1 MSDKLPRSS
10 QPRLQ
15 RNQHRKQFFT
25 VTDAFA
31 QQSTDKTAGVTG
43 GSMQRQTQ
51 VPGLLQMEQMQ
62 TSASLPA
69 IHSDENGRQG
79 PRQFQLPSLFQ
90 QEQMQTTTPHPEVT
104 SDGNQGQR
112 QSPAHASLQPKER
125 QTTSPRLVTA
135 SKIDGSPPPVGNGV
149 IQPAFL
155 LPAVET
161 LATQPKSNGV
171 NNHSQ
176 TWKPGTFGFENDNA
190 TSMFEKEDTFSMIVL
205 KGISNQQGQAAPVM
219 QSEISGAAG
228 SAAIVGVG
236 TIAGNVFKYG
246 NNFMIQRGFGPGLYG
261 LYTLSYA
268 IVTLV
273 ASIFNL
279 GLDDA
284 MVRYVS
290 IYRGKK
296 QPKLL
301 RGLAIFCSALVGLAG
316 MIGALLVFFML
327 PYIASVRHS
336 VEIVPVL
343 LIMIPIIP
351 LVCMQVIWSAGLQG
365 FKEFKWRV
373 LTQRLLIPG
382 VLLVLLIPV
391 LIFFHNITSVAIALL
406 LSIMFCTIVSLFFFF
421 RKLSSIS
428 QQRAREYDLREWIG
442 FAIPN
447 FLTSIVDTV
456 LDSVDTVLL
465 AVFAISNVAI
475 GQYGAAIRIAIFVSM
490 PLQSFNTMFSPTI
503 AELYSKGE
511 YQKLSAMFK
520 IVTKWAL
527 TFSLP
532 IFWIAVLFAEPLL
545 GISGIGFTPAWPL
558 LIALAIGNL
567 INVATGS
574 VGYMLL
580 MTGHQKI
587 TFLNSL
593 VAIVFNIVLGVILIP
608 RYGAM
613 GVAIATGVA
622 LSVVNLM
629 RLLQVYFF
637 LKMTPFR
644 WDTLKPIG
652 AALISAVITG
662 SLIYW
667 LSLTNLSLHI
677 SRINISIEL
686 ALIPVFIVLYVG
698 LLAIFRISPED
709 QIVLDA
715 LRRKLRRG
723 KK

>member
-1 MSDKLPRSS
+1 
-10 QPRLQ
+10 
-15 RNQHRKQFFT
+15 
-25 VTDAFA
+25 
-31 QQSTDKTAGVTG
+31 
-43 GSMQRQTQ
+43 
-51 VPGLLQMEQMQ
+51 
-62 TSASLPA
+62 
-69 IHSDENGRQG
+69 
-79 PRQFQLPSLFQ
+79 
-90 QEQMQTTTPHPEVT
+90 
-104 SDGNQGQR
+104 
-112 QSPAHASLQPKER
+112 
-125 QTTSPRLVTA
+125 
-135 SKIDGSPPPVGNGV
+135 
-149 IQPAFL
+149 
-155 LPAVET
+155 
-161 LATQPKSNGV
+161 
-171 NNHSQ
+171 
-176 TWKPGTFGFENDNA
+176 
-190 TSMFEKEDTFSMIVL
+190 
-205 KGISNQQGQAAPVM
+205 
-219 QSEISGAAG
+219 
-228 SAAIVGVG
+228 
-236 TIAGNVFKYG
+236 
-246 NNFMIQRGFGPGLYG
+246 
-261 LYTLSYA
+261 
-268 IVTLV
+268 
-273 ASIFNL
+273 
-279 GLDDA
+279 
-284 MVRYVS
+284 
-290 IYRGKK
+290 
-296 QPKLL
+296 
-301 RGLAIFCSALVGLAG
+301 
-316 MIGALLVFFML
+316 
-327 PYIASVRHS
+327 
-336 VEIVPVL
+336 
-343 LIMIPIIP
+343 
-351 LVCMQVIWSAGLQG
+351 
-365 FKEFKWRV
+365 
-373 LTQRLLIPG
+373 
-382 VLLVLLIPV
+382 
-391 LIFFHNITSVAIALL
+391 
-406 LSIMFCTIVSLFFFF
+406 
-421 RKLSSIS
+421 
-428 QQRAREYDLREWIG
+428 
-442 FAIPN
+442 PN

-490 PLQSFNTMFSPTI
+490 PLQSLNTMFSPTI

-511 YQKLSAMFK
+511 YQRLSAMFK

-608 RYGAM
+608 RFGAM

>member
-1 MSDKLPRSS
+1 MSDNLPRSS
-10 QPRLQ
+10 QPRIQ
-15 RNQHRKQFFT
+15 RTLHRKQFLGLAD
-25 VTDAFA
+25 VFA
-31 QQSTDKTAGVTG
+31 KQETADSPANYNN
-43 GSMQRQTQ
+43 GSYGPQHEQTPSPIQLKEMQRMASLPTVKSNGNGSYGSRQAHTPAPFQSKEIQT
-51 VPGLLQMEQMQ
+51 
-62 TSASLPA
+62 TASLPA
-69 IHSDENGRQG
+69 VVAKNG
-79 PRQFQLPSLFQ
+79 
-90 QEQMQTTTPHPEVT
+90 
-104 SDGNQGQR
+104 
-112 QSPAHASLQPKER
+112 
-125 QTTSPRLVTA
+125 TTSTA
-135 SKIDGSPPPVGNGV
+135 GNTSM
-149 IQPAFL
+149 QETFL
-155 LPAVET
+155 LPVVDTPPA
-161 LATQPKSNGV
+161 LRSKRGV
-171 NNHSQ
+171 SGQ
-176 TWKPGTFGFENDNA
+176 SRSWKPGTFGFDDDDGTA
-190 TSMFEKEDTFSMIVL
+190 AFEKEETFSMIVL
-205 KGISNQQGQAAPVM
+205 KGISKQQGQSAPVM
-219 QSEISGAAG
+219 QSEISGAAS
-228 SAAIVGVG
+228 SAAIVGAG
-236 TIAGNVFKYG
+236 TIIGNVFKYG
-246 NNFMIQRGFGPGLYG
+246 NNFMIQRAFGPGLYG
-261 LYTLSYA
+261 LYTLGYA

-273 ASIFNL
+273 LSIFNL

-284 MVRYVS
+284 MVRYTS

-296 QPKLL
+296 QPQLL
-301 RGLAIFCSALVGLAG
+301 RGLAIFCTAIVGVAG
-316 MIGALLVFFML
+316 MLGAIFVFYL
-327 PYIASVRHS
+327 TPYIATVRHS
-336 VEIVPVL
+336 SEIVPML

-351 LVCMQVIWSAGLQG
+351 LTCMQVVWSAGLQG
-365 FKEFKWRV
+365 FKAFKWRV

-382 VLLVLLIPV
+382 VLLVLLVPV
-391 LIFFHNITSVAIALL
+391 LIFFHDITSVALALL
-406 LSIMFCTIVSLFFFF
+406 LSILFCTLVSLYFFF
-421 RKLSSIS
+421 RLLTGASK
-428 QQRAREYDLREWIG
+428 QRARGYELREWIG
-442 FAIPN
+442 FATPN

-475 GQYGAAIRIAIFVSM
+475 GQYGAAIRIAIFISM

-511 YQKLSAMFK
+511 NQKLSAMFK

-545 GISGIGFTPAWPL
+545 GISGSGFAPAWPL

-608 RYGAM
+608 RFGAM

-629 RLLQVYFF
+629 RLLQVSIF

-652 AALISAVITG
+652 AGLISAVVTG
-662 SLIYW
+662 GFIYL
-667 LSLTNLSLHI
+667 LSLTNLTLRI
-677 SRINISIEL
+677 SRLNLSIEL

-698 LLAIFRISPED
+698 LLAILRVSPED

-715 LRRKLRRG
+715 LRRKLKRG

>member
-1 MSDKLPRSS
+1 
-10 QPRLQ
+10 
-15 RNQHRKQFFT
+15 
-25 VTDAFA
+25 
-31 QQSTDKTAGVTG
+31 
-43 GSMQRQTQ
+43 
-51 VPGLLQMEQMQ
+51 
-62 TSASLPA
+62 
-69 IHSDENGRQG
+69 
-79 PRQFQLPSLFQ
+79 
-90 QEQMQTTTPHPEVT
+90 
-104 SDGNQGQR
+104 
-112 QSPAHASLQPKER
+112 
-125 QTTSPRLVTA
+125 
-135 SKIDGSPPPVGNGV
+135 
-149 IQPAFL
+149 
-155 LPAVET
+155 
-161 LATQPKSNGV
+161 
-171 NNHSQ
+171 
-176 TWKPGTFGFENDNA
+176 
-190 TSMFEKEDTFSMIVL
+190 
-205 KGISNQQGQAAPVM
+205 
-219 QSEISGAAG
+219 
-228 SAAIVGVG
+228 
-236 TIAGNVFKYG
+236 
-246 NNFMIQRGFGPGLYG
+246 MIQRGFGPGPYG
-261 LYTLSYA
+261 LYTLAYA

-273 ASIFNL
+273 SSIFNL
-279 GLDDA
+279 GLDNA
-284 MVRYVS
+284 MVRYTSV
-290 IYRGKK
+290 YRGKK
-296 QPKLL
+296 KPKLL
-301 RGLAIFCSALVGLAG
+301 RGLAIFCSALVGVAG
-316 MIGALLVFFML
+316 MLGALLVYSML

-336 VEIVPVL
+336 FEIVPIL

-351 LVCMQVIWSAGLQG
+351 LICMQVVWSAGLQG

-373 LTQRLLIPG
+373 LTQRILIPG

-391 LIFFHNITSVAIALL
+391 LVFFHNITSVAIALL
-406 LSIMFCTIVSLFFFF
+406 LSIMFCTLISLYFFF
-421 RKLSSIS
+421 RKLTGIS

-442 FAIPN
+442 FAAPN

-511 YQKLSAMFK
+511 NQKLSAMFK

-545 GISGIGFTPAWPL
+545 GISGSGFAPAWPL

-652 AALISAVITG
+652 AGLISAVLTG
-662 SLIYW
+662 SFIYL
-667 LSLTNLSLHI
+667 LSLTNWTLHLSRVNL
-677 SRINISIEL
+677 SIEL

-698 LLAIFRISPED
+698 LIALFRISPED

-715 LRRKLRRG
+715 LRRKLKRG

>member
-1 MSDKLPRSS
+1 MSDNLPRSP
-10 QPRLQ
+10 QPPRKRLFDYIGVYTQ
-15 RNQHRKQFFT
+15 QATSHAPSINGHGSHGLQQFR
-25 VTDAFA
+25 ASSPI
-31 QQSTDKTAGVTG
+31 QS
-43 GSMQRQTQ
+43 
-51 VPGLLQMEQMQ
+51 EQMQ
-62 TSASLPA
+62 ET
-69 IHSDENGRQG
+69 
-79 PRQFQLPSLFQ
+79 
-90 QEQMQTTTPHPEVT
+90 
-104 SDGNQGQR
+104 
-112 QSPAHASLQPKER
+112 
-125 QTTSPRLVTA
+125 
-135 SKIDGSPPPVGNGV
+135 
-149 IQPAFL
+149 FL
-155 LPAVET
+155 LPAVEMNGGT
-161 LATQPKSNGV
+161 TVTAGSSVVQETFLLPIVETPPAQRSRSGV
-171 NNHSQ
+171 NDRNRA
-176 TWKPGTFGFENDNA
+176 WKPGTFGFDDDYDVP
-190 TSMFEKEDTFSMIVL
+190 SFEKEDTFSMMVL
-205 KGISNQQGQAAPVM
+205 RGISKQQGQSMPVM
-219 QSEISGAAG
+219 QSEISGAAS
-228 SAAIVGVG
+228 SAAIVGAG
-236 TIAGNVFKYG
+236 TIVGNVFKYG
-246 NNFMIQRGFGPGLYG
+246 NNFMIQRGFGPGPYG
-261 LYTLSYA
+261 LYTLGYA

-273 ASIFNL
+273 SSIFNL

-284 MVRYVS
+284 MVRYTS

-296 QPKLL
+296 QPHLL
-301 RGLAIFCSALVGLAG
+301 RGLAIFCSALVGVAG
-316 MIGALLVFFML
+316 MLGAFLVIYFT
-327 PYIASVRHS
+327 PYIATVRHS
-336 VEIVPVL
+336 SQIVPIL

-351 LVCMQVIWSAGLQG
+351 LTCMQVVWSAGLQG
-365 FKEFKWRV
+365 FKAFKWRV
-373 LTQRLLIPG
+373 ITQRLLIPG
-382 VLLVLLIPV
+382 VLLVLLVPV

-406 LSIMFCTIVSLFFFF
+406 LSILFCTLVSLFFFF
-421 RKLSSIS
+421 RQITGFSR
-428 QQRAREYDLREWIG
+428 QTARGYELREWIG
-442 FAIPN
+442 FATPN

-465 AVFAISNVAI
+465 AFFAISNVAI

-511 YQKLSAMFK
+511 NQKLSAMFK

-545 GISGIGFTPAWPL
+545 GISGSGFAPAWPL

-567 INVATGS
+567 INVGTGS

-629 RLLQVYFF
+629 RLLQVYIF
-637 LKMTPFR
+637 LRMMPFR

-652 AALISAVITG
+652 AGLISAVLTG
-662 SLIYW
+662 GLIYL
-667 LSLTNLSLHI
+667 LSFSNLSLRI
-677 SRINISIEL
+677 SRINLSFEL
-686 ALIPVFIVLYVG
+686 ALIPVFIALYVG
-698 LLAIFRISPED
+698 LLAILRISPED

-715 LRRKLRRG
+715 LRRKLKRG

>member
-1 MSDKLPRSS
+1 MSEKLPRSS
-10 QPRLQ
+10 LSHYARSLNQERLLTDSGTAVKQ
-15 RNQHRKQFFT
+15 ATTNTSESNGSLGQRHRQVSGLLKWGQIQTPEPLPAIQSNRNGHQYHRQFQIPSALRITDPLTPIRNQGSSVQGQAQISEPLRSREMQTTAPLQLAATNKGGSFSTRSSVLQASYVPFDIGTIAPH
-25 VTDAFA
+25 
-31 QQSTDKTAGVTG
+31 QQST
-43 GSMQRQTQ
+43 
-51 VPGLLQMEQMQ
+51 
-62 TSASLPA
+62 
-69 IHSDENGRQG
+69 
-79 PRQFQLPSLFQ
+79 
-90 QEQMQTTTPHPEVT
+90 
-104 SDGNQGQR
+104 
-112 QSPAHASLQPKER
+112 
-125 QTTSPRLVTA
+125 TA
-135 SKIDGSPPPVGNGV
+135 SVR
-149 IQPAFL
+149 
-155 LPAVET
+155 
-161 LATQPKSNGV
+161 
-171 NNHSQ
+171 SQ
-176 TWKPGTFGFENDNA
+176 AWKPGSFGFEHDDA
-190 TSMFEKEDTFSMIVL
+190 WSQFEKEDTFSMLVL
-205 KGISNQQGQAAPVM
+205 KGVSNQQGQATPVM
-219 QSEISGAAG
+219 QSELSGAAG

-236 TIAGNVFKYG
+236 TIVGNMFKYG

-273 ASIFNL
+273 SSIFNL

-284 MVRYVS
+284 MVRYTSV
-290 IYRGKK
+290 YRGKK

-301 RGLAIFCSALVGLAG
+301 RGLAIFCSALVGVAG
-316 MIGALLVFFML
+316 MVGAMIVYFML
-327 PYIASVRHS
+327 PSIVSVRHS
-336 VEIVPVL
+336 VAIVPVL

-351 LVCMQVIWSAGLQG
+351 FICMQVVWSAGLQG

-382 VLLVLLIPV
+382 VLLMLLIPV
-391 LIFFHNITSVAIALL
+391 LIFFHDITSVAIALL
-406 LSIMFCTIVSLFFFF
+406 LSIMICTIVSFYLYF
-421 RKLSSIS
+421 RKLTSIS
-428 QQRAREYDLREWIG
+428 QQRAREYDLREWTG

-465 AVFAISNVAI
+465 AIFAITNVAI

-511 YQKLSAMFK
+511 NQKLSAMFK

-532 IFWIAVLFAEPLL
+532 IFWVAVLFAQPLL
-545 GISGIGFTPAWPL
+545 GISGSGFVPAWPL

-593 VAIVFNIVLGVILIP
+593 VAIVFNIVLGVLLIP

-613 GVAIATGVA
+613 GVAVATGVA

-629 RLLQVYFF
+629 RLLQVYYF

-652 AALISAVITG
+652 ASLMSAVVTAG
-662 SLIYW
+662 MIYW
-667 LSLTNLSLHI
+667 LSLTNFSIHLSRL
-677 SRINISIEL
+677 NISIEL
-686 ALIPVFIVLYVG
+686 ALIPVFIALYIG
-698 LLAIFRISPED
+698 LLAVFRISPED

-715 LRRKLRRG
+715 LRRKLKRG